1 MVDDTAEQQAPIA
14 DSGRARR
21 AGPTI
26 DLTATVVSEEKG
38 PEPTEASGPS
48 EPEPTPEPEPKPEPE
63 PEPQRPKAAT
73 RAPLSPWV
81 VAPLSGAVA
90 AALVVAAGWMLGWGA
105 PGLEPSPAP
114 QSNAAVIE
122 DLAAR
127 LTSLE
132 AKANRPAAPSQDAAG
147 AVRVDGL
154 EKSVAALRADITG
167 LRTQSDKL
175 AAAVNDT
182 KASPGE
188 PDLAA
193 IKERIARIE
202 QATRAQSAEIAKDDA
217 RIAEAKPADDLPLRR
232 VVAAA
237 LLDVA
242 VRHGDPYA
250 ALLATAKSFAP
261 NADDLKPLEAFAAT
275 GVPNPPAL
283 DRELLTLVSK
293 LSPPAPESATT
304 GSGIVDRLQA
314 GAAKLV
320 RIERTDSTGN
330 DRGAIVARVTAA
342 ALRNDF
348 AAARRDLNTLAPA
361 DRAPAQAWLDK
372 ADARDAALAASRHFA
387 DQAMAALAKPAL

>member
-1 MVDDTAEQQAPIA
+1 MVDDTAEQQASLA
-14 DSGRARR
+14 DSGRSRR

-38 PEPTEASGPS
+38 PEAADAPGPS
-48 EPEPTPEPEPKPEPE
+48 EPKPEPKPEPE
-63 PEPQRPKAAT
+63 PERPKAAT
-73 RAPLSPWV
+73 RAPVSPWI
-81 VAPLSGAVA
+81 VAPFSGAVA
-90 AALVVAAGWMLGWGA
+90 AALVIAAGWMLGWA

-114 QSNAAVIE
+114 QANAAVIE
-122 DLAAR
+122 DLTAR

-132 AKANRPAAPSQDAAG
+132 ARASRPAAPSPDPAST
-147 AVRVDGL
+147 VRAEGL
-154 EKSVAALRADITG
+154 EKSVAGLRGDVAD
-167 LRTQSDKL
+167 LRTQSDRL
-175 AAAVNDT
+175 AATVNEA
-182 KASPGE
+182 KGSPGE

-193 IKERIARIE
+193 IKDRIARIE
-202 QATRAQSAEIAKDDA
+202 QATRAQGAEIAKDDA
-217 RIAEAKPADDLPLRR
+217 RIADARPADDLPLRR
-232 VVAAA
+232 LVAAA

-261 NADDLKPLEAFAAT
+261 NADDLKPLEAFAAN

-283 DRELLTLVSK
+283 ARELLTLVSK
-293 LSPPAPESATT
+293 LSPPAPESSTT
-304 GSGIVDRLQA
+304 GGIVDRLQA

-342 ALRNDF
+342 ALRNEF
-348 AAARRDLNTLAPA
+348 AEARRDLNTLAPA

-387 DQAMAALAKPAL
+387 DEAMAALAKPAL